1 MTNMKPTILKDA
13 DLDVSGAGPVGYGED
28 GPKIITRHGEVDA
41 HDFLATVRARY
52 NGSVDKGPGTMVD
65 VTREVEDEFNL

>member
-1 MTNMKPTILKDA
+1 MTNDKPTVLNDA

-41 HDFLATVRARY
+41 ENFLATVRARY
-52 NGSVDKGPGTMVD
+52 GGSVDKGPGVMVD
-65 VTREVEDEFNL
+65 ITREVEAEHNL